1 MEVINITDEQK
12 NNLCQELA
20 KLVFELKKDNEVECI
35 YFVPYIGLGVIRGN
49 VLEVTLVK
57 QSDNDVNNDIAER
70 NRFYFEEESLRKFG
84 VKIFIDTDVAHKYTF
99 IDLNPSEMRR
109 SNSLFNSTIL
119 FDRYGKYTELKG
131 QKKQDGIIVKEDIRE
146 NLAEIVPPITN
157 ETYKAMEII
166 QMERDTEAVKEFT
179 KSRTLQMFK
188 NIK

>member
-20 KLVFELKKDNEVECI
+20 KLVFELKKDNDVECI
-35 YFVPYIGLGVIRGN
+35 YFVPYIGLGDIRGN

-99 IDLNPSEMRR
+99 IDLNPSEATR

-131 QKKQDGIIVKEDIRE
+131 QKKQDGIIISPYE

-166 QMERDTEAVKEFT
+166 QIERDTEAVKEFT
-179 KSRTLQMFK
+179 KSRNFQMFK
-188 NIK
+188 NME

>member
-35 YFVPYIGLGVIRGN
+35 YFAPYKGLGDIRGN

-70 NRFYFEEESLRKFG
+70 NRFYFEEESLRKYG

-99 IDLNPSEMRR
+99 IDLNPSEVRR
-109 SNSLFNSTIL
+109 SNSLYNSTIL

-131 QKKQDGIIVKEDIRE
+131 QKKQDGIIIFPYE

-179 KSRTLQMFK
+179 KSRTFQMFK